1 MVLRI
6 PLPNIECDVDSDALL
21 PTSFGDF
28 RIRVR
33 VDSLGNENVLLYIED
48 NNSNI
53 TPLVR
58 IHSECLTGD
67 AFESLKC
74 DCGSQLHAAMKQI
87 QDEGAGAIV
96 YLRQEGRGIGLAEK
110 IRAYRHQDNGLDTLD
125 ANLALGLP
133 GDDRSYEF
141 AAKMLIEIGYQ
152 QVRLLTNNPEK
163 LLGLENNGVKVL
175 KREPHVTGV
184 CELNKGYLLTKAS
197 RMGHLMENI

>member
-1 MVLRI
+1 MVLAVPI
-6 PLPNIECDVDSDALL
+6 PYMGSNIDSDALL

-33 VDSLGNENVLLYIED
+33 VDSLGNENVLLYIEG
-48 NNSNI
+48 NSSNVA
-53 TPLVR
+53 PLVR

-67 AFESLKC
+67 AFGSLKC
-74 DCGSQLHAAMKQI
+74 DCGSQLHTAMKQI
-87 QDEGAGAIV
+87 QDEGVGAIV

-110 IRAYRHQDNGLDTLD
+110 IRAYRLQDNGLDTLD

-141 AAKMLIEIGYQ
+141 AAKMLIEIGYH
-152 QVRLLTNNPEK
+152 QVRLLTNNPKK

-175 KREPHVTGV
+175 KREPHITGV
-184 CELNKGYLLTKAS
+184 CELNKGYLQTKAK
-197 RMGHLMENI
+197 RMGHLM